1 MRERGFTQSFMQ
13 PGDPLCR
20 WRTDDLVLDVMPPIE
35 EVLGFSNR
43 WYPSAIEH
51 RLHTVLPSGAALHHI
66 DAPHLLATKLEAF
79 QSRGGGDALT
89 SHDLEDAIRVVDG
102 RSRSILDELQAAPQE
117 LRAFVAAQLA
127 SCLADRFFIEAI
139 ASYFTDP
146 QIGAARARM
155 VEARLRALAAK

>member
-51 RLHTVLPSGAALHHI
+51 RLHTVLPSGAVLHHI
-66 DAPHLLATKLEAF
+66 DAPPFSQPSWRPFRAAAAAT
-79 QSRGGGDALT
+79 R
-89 SHDLEDAIRVVDG
+89 
-102 RSRSILDELQAAPQE
+102 
-117 LRAFVAAQLA
+117 
-127 SCLADRFFIEAI
+127 
-139 ASYFTDP
+139 
-146 QIGAARARM
+146 
-155 VEARLRALAAK
+155 